1 MSMILGYI
9 KEREISFLFFLLL
22 VLLVIVLWNL
32 YKKEKKR
39 EEAAELSVA
48 GERKYYLLNF
58 VTLCCGILTIETSH
72 SFLRSFCFIGQNGA
86 FSTME
91 QNSTNFLGLL
101 LVNPSGNPI
110 VCSSIKA
117 SPLPAATQNFY
128 S

>member
-39 EEAAELSVA
+39 AEAAELSVA

-58 VTLCCGILTIETSH
+58 VTLLLHGILTIETSPFV
-72 SFLRSFCFIGQNGA
+72 SAKFSCFIGA
-86 FSTME
+86 KME
-91 QNSTNFLGLL
+91 P
-101 LVNPSGNPI
+101 V
-110 VCSSIKA
+110 
-117 SPLPAATQNFY
+117 
-128 S
+128 

>member
-39 EEAAELSVA
+39 AEAAELSVA

-72 SFLRSFCFIGQNGA
+72 SFLRSFCFSGQNGA
-86 FSTME
+86 FSTTE
-91 QNSTNFLGLL
+91 QN
-101 LVNPSGNPI
+101 
-110 VCSSIKA
+110 
-117 SPLPAATQNFY
+117 Q
-128 S
+128 

>member
-48 GERKYYLLNF
+48 GERKYYVVCIPSSRQLKKYKIFVLPGVSRATFLCRQSLLF
-58 VTLCCGILTIETSH
+58 MKFHWC
-72 SFLRSFCFIGQNGA
+72 
-86 FSTME
+86 
-91 QNSTNFLGLL
+91 
-101 LVNPSGNPI
+101 
-110 VCSSIKA
+110 
-117 SPLPAATQNFY
+117 
-128 S
+128 

>member
-39 EEAAELSVA
+39 AEAAELSVA

-58 VTLCCGILTIETSH
+58 VTLCCLSRSKKAPVEV
-72 SFLRSFCFIGQNGA
+72 LRASFCFIGQNGA

-91 QNSTNFLGLL
+91 QN
-101 LVNPSGNPI
+101 
-110 VCSSIKA
+110 
-117 SPLPAATQNFY
+117 Q
-128 S
+128 

>member
-48 GERKYYLLNF
+48 GERKYYVVCIPSSRQLKNIKF
-58 VTLCCGILTIETSH
+58 LCCPVYIRQH
-72 SFLRSFCFIGQNGA
+72 FYAANRCF
-86 FSTME
+86 S
-91 QNSTNFLGLL
+91 
-101 LVNPSGNPI
+101 
-110 VCSSIKA
+110 
-117 SPLPAATQNFY
+117 
-128 S
+128 

>member
-58 VTLCCGILTIETSH
+58 VTLCCEVSVLLGK
-72 SFLRSFCFIGQNGA
+72 
-86 FSTME
+86 ME
-91 QNSTNFLGLL
+91 RLAQRNKINKFFRA
-101 LVNPSGNPI
+101 
-110 VCSSIKA
+110 SSC
-117 SPLPAATQNFY
+117 
-128 S
+128 

>member
-58 VTLCCGILTIETSH
+58 VTVYLKGSIPQFIEFCDFVLRDFDHRNFAFVSAK
-72 SFLRSFCFIGQNGA
+72 FL
-86 FSTME
+86 
-91 QNSTNFLGLL
+91 
-101 LVNPSGNPI
+101 
-110 VCSSIKA
+110 
-117 SPLPAATQNFY
+117 FY
-128 S
+128 WAKWSV

>member
-39 EEAAELSVA
+39 AEAAELSVV

-58 VTLCCGILTIETSH
+58 ADFVWPGFDLETSAFV
-72 SFLRSFCFIGQNGA
+72 SAKFRFIGQNGGL
-86 FSTME
+86 FSTTGTKN
-91 QNSTNFLGLL
+91 Q
-101 LVNPSGNPI
+101 
-110 VCSSIKA
+110 
-117 SPLPAATQNFY
+117 
-128 S
+128 

>member
-39 EEAAELSVA
+39 AEAAELSVA

-72 SFLRSFCFIGQNGA
+72 SFLRSFCSTGQNGA
-86 FSTME
+86 FSTRE
-91 QNSTNFLGLL
+91 QNQTYKKFLFFFIEA
-101 LVNPSGNPI
+101 P
-110 VCSSIKA
+110 
-117 SPLPAATQNFY
+117 
-128 S
+128 

>member
-1 MSMILGYI
+1 LGYI

-39 EEAAELSVA
+39 AEAAELSVA
-48 GERKYYLLNF
+48 GERKYYNLLNF

-86 FSTME
+86 FSTTE
-91 QNSTNFLGLL
+91 QN
-101 LVNPSGNPI
+101 
-110 VCSSIKA
+110 
-117 SPLPAATQNFY
+117 Q
-128 S
+128 

>member
-39 EEAAELSVA
+39 AEAAELSVA
-48 GERKYYLLNF
+48 GERKYYFIEFCDF
-58 VTLCCGILTIETSH
+58 VLRDFDHRNSH

-86 FSTME
+86 F
-91 QNSTNFLGLL
+91 
-101 LVNPSGNPI
+101 
-110 VCSSIKA
+110 
-117 SPLPAATQNFY
+117 
-128 S
+128 

>member
-39 EEAAELSVA
+39 AEAAELSVA
-48 GERKYYLLNF
+48 GERKYIY
-58 VTLCCGILTIETSH
+58 
-72 SFLRSFCFIGQNGA
+72 LRSCYYF
-86 FSTME
+86 
-91 QNSTNFLGLL
+91 
-101 LVNPSGNPI
+101 PSLEVYFP
-110 VCSSIKA
+110 CHRQ
-117 SPLPAATQNFY
+117 TQ